1 MDGSRGSDH
10 NHGVV
15 LGIIEP
21 QGHSVNHTSFGQRL
35 RLAGATLGLIALA
48 GCASG
53 PTIRTNVDPGVDF
66 TRFRTF
72 DFLQPLSTDREGY
85 QSFISRDLMVFAERE
100 LTALG
105 FQRTS
110 TNPDLLVNFNANL
123 DQRLRVTQ
131 TPSMGGGA
139 GWGSHRRGAS
149 YGVWGGYRTDV
160 RQDTMGTLGVDVIDA
175 SRRQL
180 VWEGV
185 AVSRVTRST
194 AENIGPA
201 LDSAMRDIFAQFP
214 ARVGK

>member
-1 MDGSRGSDH
+1 
-10 NHGVV
+10 
-15 LGIIEP
+15 
-21 QGHSVNHTSFGQRL
+21 VNHFLIGRHL
-35 RLAGATLGLIALA
+35 RLATALLGLLAFA

-53 PTIRTNVDPGVDF
+53 PTIRTNVDPAVDF

-100 LTALG
+100 MTALG

-110 TNPDLLVNFNANL
+110 TNPDLLVNFSANL
-123 DQRLRVTQ
+123 DQRLRVSQ
-131 TPSMGGGA
+131 TPTMGGGA
-139 GWGSHRRGAS
+139 TWGSHRRGAS

-160 RQDTMGTLGVDVIDA
+160 RQDTIGTLGVDVIDA

-185 AVSRVTRST
+185 AVHRITRST

-201 LDSAMRDIFAQFP
+201 LDSAIRDIFQQFP